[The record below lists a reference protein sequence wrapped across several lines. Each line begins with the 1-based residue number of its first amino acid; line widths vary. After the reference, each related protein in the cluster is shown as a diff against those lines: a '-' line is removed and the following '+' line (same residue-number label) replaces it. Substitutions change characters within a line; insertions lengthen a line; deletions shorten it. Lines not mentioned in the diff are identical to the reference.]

1 MNLKI
6 SPYII
11 GLVKENI
18 LYIVLDISICFLI
31 LFFLTINGR
40 KAFENTQKVIT
51 LTNEV
56 QDLQRRDSIFK
67 NVFLTQDSLD
77 STVKILNELIPNSE
91 DYFSVIYSLEKLS
104 RETNFVVSTY
114 TINLKSSTPEKLKLS
129 ISGVGDR
136 NAFLKF
142 LSEYNFGGGRLI
154 TSDKIELTPQ
164 ISGQINVNVTFYSK
178 KTNLSQNQQTSK
190 ISPTLLSDLQ
200 KLKQK
205 IQVDL
210 KTATNEGE
218 LDLNYPRKTN
228 PF

>member
-6 SPYII
+6 SPYLI

-18 LYIVLDISICFLI
+18 LYIVLDIGLCVLV
-31 LFFLTINGR
+31 LFFLTFNST
-40 KAFENTQKVIT
+40 KTFENAQKT
-51 LTNEV
+51 NALTNEV
-56 QDLQRRDSIFK
+56 QNLQRRASIFK
-67 NVFLTQDSLD
+67 NVSLSEEDLD
-77 STVKILNELIPNSE
+77 STIKTLNELIPNSE
-91 DYFSVIYSLEKLS
+91 DYFSVIYALEKLS
-104 RETNFVVSTY
+104 QKTNFVVSSY

-129 ISGVGDR
+129 IAGVGDR

-164 ISGQINVNVTFYSK
+164 ISGQINVDVTFYSK
-178 KTNLSQNQQTSK
+178 KTNLSQNQQASK
-190 ISPTLLSDLQ
+190 ISPTLLNDLQ

-205 IQVDL
+205 IQFDL
-210 KTATNEGE
+210 KTSTNEGE
-218 LDLNYPRKTN
+218 LNLNYPRKTN